1 MYRIGE
7 CGVEIGNVEQ
17 PKVFLGELA
26 SNFPVRVFIYCFIS
40 AAGLR
45 NVGEGTGGE
54 GKTGM

>member
-26 SNFPVRVFIYCFIS
+26 SNFSVRVFIYCFIS
-40 AAGLR
+40 AAGLQ
-45 NVGEGTGGE
+45 NVDE
-54 GKTGM
+54 GKGTEGR